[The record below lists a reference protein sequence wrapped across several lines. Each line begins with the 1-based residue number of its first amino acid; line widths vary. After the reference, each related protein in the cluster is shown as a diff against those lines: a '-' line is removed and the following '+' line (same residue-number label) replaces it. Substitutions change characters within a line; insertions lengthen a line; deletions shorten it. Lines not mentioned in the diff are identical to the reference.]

1 MKKVKQML
9 YSDNCYTYED
19 FKMYLNEYK
28 DEDWCDW
35 EDTDEDFYRWESL
48 QLEQDLDDLLCN
60 LKYTKANNQQCLI
73 VGRLGLW
80 YGKRDIESTHCY
92 NLCDAIKKCISG
104 DCIVKRIERVGNSV
118 EIDTAHHDGYNCFTI
133 FILSDKGEDRYAK
146 YEKVSL
152 NNKENIY
159 KIGEYLF

>member
-60 LKYTKANNQQCLI
+60 LKYTKANEQECLI
-73 VGRLGLW
+73 VGTLGLW
-80 YGKRDIESTHCY
+80 DGRKEIIPTHCE
-92 NLCDAIKKCISG
+92 NLRDAILKCISG
-104 DCIVKRIERVGNSV
+104 DCIVKKIERVGNTIEV
-118 EIDTAHHDGYNCFTI
+118 DIAHHDGCNCFSI
-133 FILSDKGEDRYAK
+133 VILSDKGRERY
-146 YEKVSL
+146 YRNDSVSL
-152 NNKENIY
+152 NNRENIY